1 MDLGISG
8 KRALVTGGSR
18 GIGRAIAL
26 ALSAE
31 GVRVCAC
38 HVNPDSGAGLSE
50 QLEPAGGFVFR
61 ADVSRP
67 DEVDRLADAV
77 RERFGGLDIVVNNA
91 GVVSHHP
98 AADMDP
104 AEWHRVLDSNL
115 TSCYLVTRAVT
126 PMLAEGAVVINISS
140 GVALVGQPGLAHYTA
155 AKAGIL
161 GLTRTLSKELG
172 PRKVRV
178 NAISPGVVE
187 TDQAADAP
195 PERRAAYAA
204 RTALGR
210 IGRPEDIAGAC
221 LLLVSDLAGFITGA
235 NLAVDGGLS

>member
-1 MDLGISG
+1 MDLGLRG
-8 KRALVTGGSR
+8 RRALVTGGSR
-18 GIGRAIAL
+18 GIGRAIVLAL
-26 ALSAE
+26 AGQ
-31 GVRVCAC
+31 GVRVAAC
-38 HVNPDSGAGLSE
+38 HVNPDSAAGLDE
-50 QLEPAGGFVFR
+50 QIAPAGGFVYR

-67 DEVDRLADAV
+67 DEVDGLAAAV
-77 RERFGGLDIVVNNA
+77 RDRFGGLDVLVNNA
-91 GVVSHHP
+91 GIVSHHP
-98 AADMDP
+98 VADLDP

-115 TSCYLVTRAVT
+115 TAAFLVTRAAT
-126 PMLAEGAVVINISS
+126 PLLAEGAVVINISS

-172 PRKVRV
+172 PRKIRV

-187 TDQAADAP
+187 TDQAANAP

-210 IGRPEDIAGAC
+210 IGRPDDIAGAC
-221 LLLVSDLAGFITGA
+221 LLLASDLSGFITGA
-235 NLAVDGGLS
+235 NLAVDGGLT